1 MDPME
6 RAKNDGSSSFYFC
19 AFVGGAMALIRL
31 GRVFL
36 PGLPGTVS
44 DGYVLGTHGA
54 LARLLG
60 RMDTHALSCS
70 CEASGLRWHRQHPT
84 NPTQNTTTVAAV
96 RMWLEACS

>member
-1 MDPME
+1 MG

-36 PGLPGTVS
+36 PGLRGPVS

-54 LARLLG
+54 LVRLLG
-60 RMDTHALSCS
+60 RMDTHALGCS
-70 CEASGLRWHRQHPT
+70 RKASGLGWHHQHPT
-84 NPTQNTTTVAAV
+84 NPTKNTTTAAAV
-96 RMWLEACS
+96 RMWLKACS